1 MLQANTVFVTTLFLI
16 FIGYLIKKLNIISE
30 TDGKVVSKLLMHTT
44 FPALMFLSTSH
55 IKLESGLFLIPFTSL
70 TLGCVMIL
78 VAWFVFSGLPDKLR
92 GVLLMSA
99 GGFNSGLF
107 GFPLVEGIW
116 GRTGLVYVIMFDMG
130 VTVTVFFIVYSIG
143 VYFSQK
149 GTGQIRF
156 QTILKKII
164 RLPPLQAAILG
175 LLFNAL
181 NFQIPEIVTDA
192 LDILAKANKALVLLL
207 MGIYLNFSF
216 DKTQIS
222 SIAKALLIRYAFG
235 LTAAALFY
243 FLIPVE
249 SLFRN
254 IMMVCVVL
262 PVGLT
267 LIPFSD
273 EFNFDT
279 ATAGALVNLS
289 LFVSFILIW
298 LLVIGFKMV

>member
-1 MLQANTVFVTTLFLI
+1 MHQANTVFIITLFLI

-30 TDGKVVSKLLMHTT
+30 SEGKVVSKLLMHST
-44 FPALMFLSTSH
+44 FPALMFLSMVR
-55 IKLESGLFLIPFTSL
+55 IKLEAGLFLIPFISL
-70 TLGCVMIL
+70 GLGCLMIV
-78 VAWFVFSGLPDKLR
+78 VAWFVFRDLPNKLR
-92 GVLLMSA
+92 AVLIMSA

-116 GRTGLVYVIMFDMG
+116 GRTGLVYAIMFDMG
-130 VTVTVFFIVYSIG
+130 VTVTVFCIIYSIG
-143 VYFSQK
+143 SYFAQK
-149 GTGQIRF
+149 GEGQV
-156 QTILKKII
+156 QYKTILKKII
-164 RLPPLQAAILG
+164 RLPPLQASVLG
-175 LLFNAL
+175 LLVNAS
-181 NFQIPEIVTDA
+181 NIQIPEIVTDA
-192 LDILAKANKALVLLL
+192 LDILAKANKPLVLLL

-216 DKTQIS
+216 DKMQIS
-222 SIAKALLIRYAFG
+222 TISKAFLIRYAFG
-235 LTAAALFY
+235 LATAALFY
-243 FLIPVE
+243 YLIPVP

-279 ATAGALVNLS
+279 KTAGALVNMS

-298 LLVIGFKMV
+298 FLVIGFNMV